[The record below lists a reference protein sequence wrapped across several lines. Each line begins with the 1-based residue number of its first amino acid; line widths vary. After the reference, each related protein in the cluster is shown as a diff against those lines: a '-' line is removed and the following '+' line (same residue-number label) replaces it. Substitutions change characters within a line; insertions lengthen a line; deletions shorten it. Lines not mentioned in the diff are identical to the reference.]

1 MSTREAMVTEIHMVI
16 KDQLERIGFLLDSQN
31 DLGKYIKKHDW
42 GTDYCFLPIVH
53 FQPEH
58 VTFSISIHRRIN
70 FIEEIWQEWRKLL
83 NVNIEDRNDLTTLY
97 ITEKN
102 AYPEIVNEKYYDS
115 YGAFKFEISSEG
127 LREVRDIIE
136 TVFTKK
142 IEVKLNEFRDLKN
155 IDKLLN
161 SDLDPPQNVNE
172 IFNVDGGFMFKR
184 MIVAKSV
191 GNPIYER
198 ICSLYLSRFENI
210 IEIAKT
216 PGKEYFLNYPIVFEK
231 VREQLKGSE
240 QRVNTIV

>member
-1 MSTREAMVTEIHMVI
+1 MITRDTIVAEVHLVLR
-16 KDQLERIGFLLDSQN
+16 DQLERNGFMLDKLN
-31 DLGKYIKKHDW
+31 DFNKYIKKYDW
-42 GTDYCFLPIVH
+42 GTDYCFLPTIH
-53 FQPEH
+53 FQSEY

-70 FIEEIWQEWRKLL
+70 FIEEIWQEWRMLV
-83 NVNIEDRNDLTTLY
+83 NVNVEDPNNLTTLY

-102 AYPEIVNEKYYDS
+102 AYPEIVNEKYYDG

-127 LREVRDIIE
+127 LREVRGIIE
-136 TVFTKK
+136 TIFTKK

-161 SDLDPPQNVNE
+161 SDLDPPQNINE

-191 GNPIYER
+191 GNPIYDKMCE
-198 ICSLYLSRFENI
+198 LYLSRFEKL

-231 VREQLKGSE
+231 VRERLKGLE
-240 QRVNTIV
+240 QRVNTIL